1 MTMHFGHGIALFYSL
16 FVCTLIVVVVKSLAF
31 DNSLVTE
38 AYYQRDINYQQEY
51 DRRSNSYQLA
61 ESPRID
67 RHRLEFPSALSADAR
82 GTVLL
87 YRPSSSRHDRAVE
100 LKLDPAGGM
109 DLPVADLPRG
119 RYVAIIE
126 WEAEGRKYYDELD
139 LDL

>member
-1 MTMHFGHGIALFYSL
+1 MTIHFGHSIALFYFF

-51 DRRSNSYQLA
+51 DRRSNSLRLA
-61 ESPRID
+61 ESPHIEKN
-67 RHRLEFPSALSADAR
+67 RLHIPADLAADAQ

-87 YRPSSSRHDRAVE
+87 YRPSSSRHDRE
-100 LKLDPAGGM
+100 LPLQLDASGGM
-109 DLPVADLPRG
+109 DLPVTGLPAG

-126 WEAEGRKYYDELD
+126 WEAAGRKYYDELD
-139 LDL
+139 LYL